1 MLKAITVG
9 TVERERERQTERGAF
24 LENTTSFRVA
34 LISREIINIVKI
46 KNKDPCYGLR
56 LLYLRI

>member
-1 MLKAITVG
+1 MLNVKTL
-9 TVERERERQTERGAF
+9 GAVHTHTHTHTHTQVV
-24 LENTTSFRVA
+24 LN
-34 LISREIINIVKI
+34 NIFSKIKRI